1 MRSLDACYD
10 SNIESCP
17 MFGIHRIGTA
27 VYGERDYRPDG
38 SYLTTEWAIFA
49 WMPIFPIS
57 SLRISCFQTRFY
69 AVYDASSYYVH
80 ESTSPNLKQVLSVY
94 SWFASLIALGVVG
107 ERFQEGLALA
117 VRILALGTLIALP
130 SALRRWAKRRNAR
143 EWERAKARAGP
154 PPT

>member
-1 MRSLDACYD
+1 
-10 SNIESCP
+10 

-80 ESTSPNLKQVLSVY
+80 ETTSPNLKQVLSVY
-94 SWFASLIALGVVG
+94 SWIASLIALCFAANMFQEDFASVVG
-107 ERFQEGLALA
+107 
-117 VRILALGTLIALP
+117 I
-130 SALRRWAKRRNAR
+130 
-143 EWERAKARAGP
+143 
-154 PPT
+154 PT